1 MTADDAIEK
10 YRASWLGF
18 IAEGWTLRGLP
29 PSDFSRVIERQ
40 EQRMKQIILAMA
52 NDLAGN
58 LRSSDD
64 RSSNNTVPSQ
74 QAGRPGVPVNAANRP
89 SPGRPQ

>member
-1 MTADDAIEK
+1 MTADEAIEK

-64 RSSNNTVPSQ
+64 RSSNSTVPIQ
-74 QAGRPGVPVNAANRP
+74 QAGRPGVQGNAAHRP
-89 SPGRPQ
+89 NPGRAQ